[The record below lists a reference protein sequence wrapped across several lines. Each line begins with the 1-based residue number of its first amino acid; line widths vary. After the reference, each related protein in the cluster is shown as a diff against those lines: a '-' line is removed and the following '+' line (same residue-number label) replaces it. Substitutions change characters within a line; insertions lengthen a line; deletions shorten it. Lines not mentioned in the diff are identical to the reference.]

1 MDLFALQFYF
11 IITTIFISQQ
21 YIQFLNLLRCYSELK
36 KKEKK
41 KKEGKELSEI

>member
-36 KKEKK
+36 RKK